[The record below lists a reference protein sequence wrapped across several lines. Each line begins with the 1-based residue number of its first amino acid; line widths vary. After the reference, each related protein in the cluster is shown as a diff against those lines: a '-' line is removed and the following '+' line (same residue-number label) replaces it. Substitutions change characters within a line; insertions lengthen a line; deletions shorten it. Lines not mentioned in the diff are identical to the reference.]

1 MTHVNVITVDGPSG
15 SGKGTLS
22 RALATQLG
30 WHFLDSGSL
39 YRLLALAALRS
50 GIALDNEAA
59 LVALARRLGDDH
71 QLPAADDPAVLLNGE
86 DVGKA
91 LRTERC
97 GAAASRIA
105 ALTGV
110 RRVLLA
116 WQRGYR
122 QPPGLVADGR
132 DMGTVVFPDA
142 VLKLFLTARPDIR
155 AKRRYNQLKD
165 NENNIDLQALVA
177 EVEAR
182 DARDATRRAAPLKPA
197 SDAVI
202 VDNSDLD
209 VAQTLAA
216 VLETLRDKL

>member
-1 MTHVNVITVDGPSG
+1 MTQVNVITVDGPSG

-50 GIALDNEAA
+50 GIALDDEAA

-71 QLPAADDPAVLLNGE
+71 QLPAADAPAVLLNGE
-86 DVGKA
+86 DVGEA

-105 ALTGV
+105 ALPGV
-110 RRVLLA
+110 RRALLA

-165 NENNIDLQALVA
+165 KENNIALQALVA

-182 DARDATRRAAPLKPA
+182 DARDATRRTAPLKPA

-216 VLETLRDKL
+216 VLETLRGKL